1 MKKDIQT
8 KEDIIQLVNVFYDK
22 VRKNDILGYI
32 FDEVA
37 KTNWGEHLPV
47 MYSFWGSI
55 LLGEKSFSGNPMK
68 KHIEL
73 AEITDMT
80 DKEFSEWLR
89 IFYATIDELFE
100 GQTAEEAKAR
110 AQNIAR
116 LMLVNIDRRRQNI

>member
-37 KTNWGEHLPV
+37 KTNWVEHLPV

>member
-37 KTNWGEHLPV
+37 KTNWVEHLPV

-55 LLGEKSFSGNPMK
+55 LLGEKSFSGNPMR

-80 DKEFSEWLR
+80 EKEFSEWLK

-116 LMLVNIDRRRQNI
+116 LMLVNIERRRQNI

>member
-37 KTNWGEHLPV
+37 KTNWVEHLPV

-73 AEITDMT
+73 DEITDMT

-116 LMLVNIDRRRQNI
+116 LMLVNIDRRRQNT

>member
-37 KTNWGEHLPV
+37 KTNWIEHLPV